1 MVDVAAVLARRRWTW
16 SSNLYEGYLYSGN
29 NQFGACR
36 GKKIR
41 KFSENDADIRAG
53 RVHLVDESSG
63 QLISKVPL
71 TTIDSNGEPNL
82 RRRASF
88 RIKKMSSSSFHDG
101 TSRFPKLNDCAHF
114 HYDNVELGQISLS
127 MHEDPDLEEP
137 GQNGSG
143 GGGHCDL
150 ADNPFTIKV
159 CSNGKVWLVKRC
171 YEDFRVLDKQLHSC
185 IYDRRFSQLVEL
197 PKGDGMVGNREGV
210 RGILSRYLGRF
221 SQIAGDMINCGP
233 VLNWMEID
241 NHGHALKLD
250 NHGNHVVASEESAI
264 NIPAVAAAH
273 VTKRYMAQAPDEISL
288 EVGDMISVIDMPP
301 PVDTSWWR
309 GKNGFEVG
317 FFPRQCVELISDK
330 IPPSVVNIMPRSPK
344 PGFRSSHHQIPVKE
358 YDKVLNKHGK
368 LITFLRSF
376 ILARPTRRGLKQ
388 RGILRERVFGCD
400 LGEHLLNC
408 DTDVPQIVQAC
419 TEFIED
425 KGILDGIY
433 RLSGVSSTVQWLR
446 DEFDSEKVPD
456 LSQYEKD
463 IHCVS
468 SVCKLYFREL
478 PNPLLTYQLYKKF
491 EEAATSQEETRL
503 LKMHDTVQQ
512 LPPPHYR
519 TLHFLIKHLAKMATY
534 ENQTG
539 MTTKNL
545 AIVWAPNL
553 LRSKDLASATAAA
566 FMEIKIQATVV
577 EYLIRKA
584 DVIFNDKLFPDVPGR
599 LMGQEMQRPKS
610 LVLSTPTKLLSLEEA
625 RARTASQ
632 GAELEDK
639 PRYIEVG
646 GGPAALPKQYHTII
660 DLPMER
666 KRASFSAK
674 SKKSPG
680 WKAFFSRSGS
690 KDGKK
695 KDGEE
700 LLKGGGRSS
709 LRSVRSV
716 ESLASSNSSY
726 EGQRSGESN
735 VIMRRNSVACVD
747 SSSLKRASSHD
758 SFFEVD
764 AATIA
769 AATEDFLAS
778 TTQLQ
783 NQDDSDDDIFL
794 PEKKVGLGEAGRSKK
809 DRRKSSPLWIDQSI
823 SSSDSN
829 VTSPKTPLLTPRDIS
844 TETKPKIEGEEN
856 LLEISARALMT
867 NSVKLIPIVNG
878 EDLESGPKSSG
889 EQMSPQ
895 TPVRRRTK
903 GSGTPSRRKIKSS
916 PPMDMQLSGI
926 APPREVDIAEEE
938 PSSKLF
944 GRKGSVE
951 SPEGSKGTSVLEKIT
966 RAMKAKNKVR
976 RELSLGNEPGKQSR
990 GTQNALGEEGQTD
1003 AAVNGQ
1009 LDGTQQTQDV
1019 DSQTSEELADGD
1031 AGHGTL
1037 SRPRSLSARAHSNTD
1052 SDLFDDL
1059 FPPETKF
1066 SLDTVLSEYDNIMEK
1081 YSNRALTPEFDT
1093 SAEEGVSG
1101 KRTSFPRA
1109 PLETEEYQPI
1119 PKFLDTLDASY
1130 IQSLSDTEHEQDSSA
1145 HRLPCKPEPLLI
1157 EQSNARPVESPP
1169 VSPME
1174 SSRHSATLPQGGTP
1188 SLSPGGSHSSETL
1201 IRLDGSMVMDHERS
1215 GGSPETDLKLNFDM
1229 LDRESDIIDFN
1240 NVQPDQGERLNS
1252 IEDVWHDASDDVLV
1266 DPSTDRVAKSDVAVS
1281 SETSEEVYHDV
1292 EQEET
1297 SLSLDFGNPSLDE
1310 DPRLHEMKF
1319 PPEDELDSAILGLNP
1334 NFGGV
1339 SPEIR
1344 ASQATL
1350 ASQYDN
1356 LDDSFTD
1363 KGVGSN
1369 VRTATPP
1376 PSDMLDSPFEV
1387 VESPFCTPSDELGES
1402 GQGSYS
1408 LGLDDVVEHVI
1419 EL

>member
-1 MVDVAAVLARRRWTW
+1 MVDVATVLARRRWTW

-53 RVHLVDESSG
+53 RLHSVDEGSG

-71 TTIDSNGEPNL
+71 TTIESNGETNL
-82 RRRASF
+82 RRRASL

-114 HYDNVELGQISLS
+114 HYDNVELGQITLS
-127 MHEDPDLEEP
+127 MHEDPDHEEALLLAYQ
-137 GQNGSG
+137 QNGG
-143 GGGHCDL
+143 CEL
-150 ADNPFTIKV
+150 ADHPFTIKV
-159 CSNGKVWLVKRC
+159 YSNGKVWLVKRC

-197 PKGDGMVGNREGV
+197 PKGDAMLGNREGV

-233 VLNWMEID
+233 VLNWME
-241 NHGHALKLD
+241 LD

-309 GKNGFEVG
+309 GKNGFDVG

-344 PGFRSSHHQIPVKE
+344 P
-358 YDKVLNKHGK
+358 VLNKHGK

-408 DTDVPQIVQAC
+408 DTDVPQIIQSC
-419 TEFIED
+419 TEFIESR
-425 KGILDGIY
+425 GIVDGIY

-446 DEFDSEKVPD
+446 DEFDSEKIPD
-456 LSQYEKD
+456 LTQYEKD

-491 EEAATSQEETRL
+491 EEAATSEEESRL

-519 TLHFLIKHLAKMATY
+519 TLQFLIKHLAKMATHG
-534 ENQTG
+534 NQTG

-553 LRSKDLASATAAA
+553 LRSKDLILATAAA

-632 GAELEDK
+632 GAELDDK

-646 GGPAALPKQYHTII
+646 GGPAALPKQYHTVI

-690 KDGKK
+690 KEGKK

-700 LLKGGGRSS
+700 LMKGLGRSG

-716 ESLASSNSSY
+716 ESLNSSNSSY
-726 EGQRSGESN
+726 DGQRSGDSN
-735 VIMRRNSVACVD
+735 GSHKVIMRRNSVACVD

-778 TTQLQ
+778 TAHLN
-783 NQDDSDDDIFL
+783 NQDDSDDEIFL
-794 PEKKVGLGEAGRSKK
+794 REKKVEFGDVAKSEPE
-809 DRRKSSPLWIDQSI
+809 RRKSSPLWIDQSI
-823 SSSDSN
+823 SSSESN
-829 VTSPKTPLLTPRDIS
+829 MTSPKTPLLLTPRDIS
-844 TETKPKIEGEEN
+844 TETKPKTTTGEEN
-856 LLEISARALMT
+856 LLEISARVLMT
-867 NSVKLIPIVNG
+867 NSIKLIPIVNG
-878 EDLESGPKSSG
+878 EDSESVTKSDAD
-889 EQMSPQ
+889 QNNTSPQ
-895 TPVRRRTK
+895 APVRRRTK
-903 GSGTPSRRKIKSS
+903 AIGMPSRRKIKSS
-916 PPMDMQLSGI
+916 PPMDLQLFGMS
-926 APPREVDIAEEE
+926 PPREVDIAEEE
-938 PSSKLF
+938 SSSKLW

-966 RAMKAKNKVR
+966 RAMKTKNKVR
-976 RELSLGNEPGKQSR
+976 RELSLGMEPGKQSR
-990 GTQNALGEEGQTD
+990 GTQNNQGEEVERQT
-1003 AAVNGQ
+1003 NGKQ
-1009 LDGTQQTQDV
+1009 DGMQRTQDV
-1019 DSQTSEELADGD
+1019 DSQTNEELPDGETV
-1031 AGHGTL
+1031 HGSL
-1037 SRPRSLSARAHSNTD
+1037 ARPRSLSARAHSNTD

-1081 YSNRALTPEFDT
+1081 YSNRALTPDFDT
-1093 SAEEGVSG
+1093 SAEEGASG

-1119 PKFLDTLDASY
+1119 PQFLDTLDESY
-1130 IQSLSDTEHEQDSSA
+1130 NQSLSDNENEHDRTVEPATCEHS
-1145 HRLPCKPEPLLI
+1145 EPLLI
-1157 EQSNARPVESPP
+1157 VEECNAPVESPP
-1169 VSPME
+1169 ISPME
-1174 SSRHSATLPQGGTP
+1174 SSRHSATLPQGDTP
-1188 SLSPGGSHSSETL
+1188 LLS
-1201 IRLDGSMVMDHERS
+1201 S
-1215 GGSPETDLKLNFDM
+1215 GGSQSLATSLEASSKREHEQSGNSPEVDLKFNFEILN
-1229 LDRESDIIDFN
+1229 RESDIIDFN
-1240 NVQPDQGERLNS
+1240 SVEHGETEKLDS
-1252 IEDVWHDASDDVLV
+1252 SLEVWHDASDNVLV
-1266 DPSTDRVAKSDVAVS
+1266 DPALDRAAKPDVAVS
-1281 SETSEEVYHDV
+1281 SEASEELYHDV
-1292 EQEET
+1292 EQEDT
-1297 SLSLDFGNPSLDE
+1297 SLSLDLGNPSLDE
-1310 DPRLHEMKF
+1310 DQGLHEMKF
-1319 PPEDELDSAILGLNP
+1319 PPEEDLDSSILGLKP
-1334 NFGGV
+1334 GFGGL

-1356 LDDSFTD
+1356 LEDSFSD
-1363 KGVGSN
+1363 RGVGCN

-1376 PSDMLDSPFEV
+1376 ACDMLDSPFEV

-1402 GQGSYS
+1402 GQGTY
-1408 LGLDDVVEHVI
+1408 GLALDEVVEHVI